1 MESDHAVILV
11 VTTTRK
17 VAKFYANH
25 LENEER
31 YYSMTVSKAH
41 DKINYR
47 VTLRLEVE
55 TRDRNYFA
63 DLLNKEVAL

>member
-1 MESDHAVILV
+1 MRTDHAVILV

-31 YYSMTVSKAH
+31 YYSMTVGKAY
-41 DKINYR
+41 DKINHR